1 MVFLVL
7 SSYKASMISGLL
19 LMALNWLV
27 ALLGAVGERVV
38 FLLWLLLFLVTT
50 VLEVGSFLGHLLHG
64 GALLLQCVV
73 TAHVVRVNCLLVRR
87 LISTCIVTLGVFH
100 HAVDEESTVYSL
112 CVGHSFSPL
121 AVALDFM
128 VLALWDG
135 ILVKVVKSPDLVGHF
150 EILHI
155 ENFASGEHV
164 GAFDRALTD
173 LLVDDGL
180 VDLVIDRVGHGSLL
194 LELVTFLLV
203 LLTPDSSF
211 VCSGEVDIIIT
222 DNLRASLLEHG

>member
-1 MVFLVL
+1 
-7 SSYKASMISGLL
+7 
-19 LMALNWLV
+19 LMALSWLV

-73 TAHVVRVNCLLVRR
+73 TAHVVRVNCLLVRL
-87 LISTCIVTLGVFH
+87 LISTSVVTLGVLH

-112 CVGHSFSPL
+112 CVGHGFSPL
-121 AVALDFM
+121 AVTLDFM
-128 VLALWDG
+128 ELALGDG

-150 EILHI
+150 EVLHI
-155 ENFASGEHV
+155 INFASGEHV

-211 VCSGEVDIIIT
+211 VRSGEVDIIVT